1 MRELVALDLI
11 PGPRFV
17 TEMRRVLDD
26 GDAFLPLDQRLSVD
40 ERRVLASHLGATMV
54 RTADDQF
61 TLEHGRPVDA
71 GDAVVIPTS
80 GSTGVPKGVVL
91 TRDAVRASALNGSRR
106 LGSGSDSH
114 WLACLP
120 LSHVGGLSV
129 IFKALETG
137 ARLTVHDR
145 FDAERTAEAARS
157 GCTHVS
163 LVPTTLRRIDPSL
176 FECILLG
183 GSRPP
188 ADRPPHVIATYG
200 LTETGS
206 GVVYDGRP
214 LDDVEISIAIDGE
227 ILVRSPMNMRGYR
240 DGTTAVDDE
249 GWLHTGD
256 VGTFDGGVLAVQ
268 GRLDDLIKTGGEK
281 VWPEIVERV
290 IANSRPDS
298 EICVV
303 GVDDPEWGQRV
314 VLATTD
320 PTLSLDWIRA
330 LVTESLPAFHAPKD
344 VVLLTTFPRTAIGKV
359 RRHELAST
367 VAERLLRSR

>member
-17 TEMRRVLDD
+17 TELRRVLDD

-54 RTADDQF
+54 RTADDQYA
-61 TLEHGRPVDA
+61 LENGHPVDA
-71 GDAVVIPTS
+71 GDAVVVATS

-91 TRDAVRASALNGSRR
+91 TRDAVRASALEGTRR
-106 LGSGSDSH
+106 LGADSNSH

-120 LSHVGGLSV
+120 PSHVGGLSV

-137 ARLTVHDR
+137 AELTVHER
-145 FDAERTAEAARS
+145 FDPEQVADAARS

-163 LVPTTLRRIDPSL
+163 LVPTTLRRIDPSS

-188 ADRPPHVIATYG
+188 VDRPAHVIATYG

-214 LDDVEISIAIDGE
+214 LDDVEISIAVDGE

-240 DGTTAVDDE
+240 DGTTAIDAD
-249 GWLHTGD
+249 GWLHTRD
-256 VGTFDGGVLAVQ
+256 VGTFENGLLVVL

-281 VWPEIVERV
+281 VWPEIVERI
-290 IANSRPDS
+290 IASSRPES
-298 EICVV
+298 ESCVV

-320 PTLSLDWIRA
+320 PTLSLDTVRA
-330 LVTESLPAFHAPKD
+330 LVSESLPGFHAPKD
-344 VVLLTTFPRTAIGKV
+344 VVVLEEFPRTAIGKV
-359 RRHELAST
+359 RRHELAAM
-367 VAERLLRSR
+367 VAQRLHRSR